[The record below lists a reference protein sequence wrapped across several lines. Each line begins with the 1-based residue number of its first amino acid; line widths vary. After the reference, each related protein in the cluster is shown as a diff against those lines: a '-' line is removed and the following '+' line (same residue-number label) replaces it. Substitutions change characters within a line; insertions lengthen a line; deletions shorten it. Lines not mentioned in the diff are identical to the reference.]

1 MQAKDLFGK
10 KTTKLTKKT
19 QIQNYIPRDTKY
31 KQNTSENKILNNFKS
46 LLIYFKVYR
55 VAPMWLRYPATLK
68 NLNDWLNF

>member
-10 KTTKLTKKT
+10 KNNKTYQEDTK
-19 QIQNYIPRDTKY
+19 NYIPTDTKY

-55 VAPMWLRYPATLK
+55 VAPM
-68 NLNDWLNF
+68 